1 MEDNDKFFASF
12 DKAPQFFEKLD
23 VLLKVDVNVEP
34 TAQEE
39 EEENALTTQLL
50 FIVGWI

>member
-23 VLLKVDVNVEP
+23 ILLKADVSVEP
-34 TAQEE
+34 TAQER
-39 EEENALTTQLL
+39 EEENALLNQLIM
-50 FIVGWI
+50 IVG